1 MQGIQPQ
8 HLMNEEFLRQA
19 YIQGATALSPEW
31 VIDLLVRFENVM
43 MENDLLRA
51 QLDETDA

>member
-8 HLMNEEFLRQA
+8 ALTNEEFLRQA

-31 VIDLLVRFENVM
+31 VVDLLARFEVVM
-43 MENDLLRA
+43 MEKDVLQA
-51 QLDETDA
+51 QLETTA